1 MFVYSSPPGE
11 AATVTPVTYQM
22 AGIHGGNPMTEPI
35 EMNIFVDGSLVE
47 VFVNDRFAL
56 TSCWGIP

>member
-1 MFVYSSPPGE
+1 
-11 AATVTPVTYQM
+11 M

-47 VFVNDRFAL
+47 VFVNDL
-56 TSCWGIP
+56 SGQTLSKPSQT